1 MEPRN
6 KKTSSIPAA
15 RDWFRLYVEEG
26 PGGVRAHRVQ
36 VARGLGLRSFF
47 NGLPG
52 PQRYVKYRCW
62 AFILPTFR
70 SVGRGF
76 KV

>member
-26 PGGVRAHRVQ
+26 PGGVQGSQGSGCYGFRVTF
-36 VARGLGLRSFF
+36 FF

-52 PQRYVKYRCW
+52 PQRYVKHW
-62 AFILPTFR
+62 PFIG
-70 SVGRGF
+70 VGPLFYLLSG
-76 KV
+76 V